1 MTQDLLEHYRGMVQ
15 AGEIA
20 ADPMQAL
27 AAEKLQLLA
36 NRLSRYTPPAKTDV
50 FSFFTRRRGE
60 VPRGLYLFG
69 PVGRGKTMLMDL
81 FFEAVPFEPK
91 RRVHFHE
98 FMIEVH
104 ELIAAARKQH
114 EGDLVPVVAERIART
129 APLLCFDEF
138 HVTDIA
144 DAMILGRLFAGFF
157 EHGMV
162 IVATSNT
169 APAELYRGGLNRIL
183 FLPFID
189 LIEEKMEVME
199 LEAAKDYR
207 LDRLLGEPLYFT
219 PLGSAAAAGIR
230 EAFRKLTGVGHG
242 APQHIVVKGRTI
254 TVPETAHGVARFTF
268 AELCGKSLGAID
280 YRAIARHFHT
290 LIIEDVPILTRDRR
304 DEARRFNTL
313 IDTLY
318 DYGTGLIVSAA
329 AEPDAL
335 YTEGDGADL
344 FRRTASRLMEMR
356 SEGYLTSA
364 RNKRQAQD
372 AAPDTEP
379 MAG

>member
-1 MTQDLLEHYRGMVQ
+1 MTQDLLERYRGMVH

-27 AAEKLQLLA
+27 AVEKLQLLA
-36 NRLSRYTPPAKTDV
+36 NRLARYAPPAKTDI

-81 FFEAVPFEPK
+81 FFESVPFEPK

-114 EGDLVPVVAERIART
+114 EGDLVPVVAERIARA

-162 IVATSNT
+162 IVATSNA
-169 APAELYRGGLNRIL
+169 APAELYRGGLNRNL
-183 FLPFID
+183 FLPFIE

-219 PLGSAAAAGIR
+219 PLGGVAAAGIR
-230 EAFRKLTGVGHG
+230 EAFRKLTGISHG

-254 TVPETAHGVARFTF
+254 TVPEAAHGVARFAF
-268 AELCGKSLGAID
+268 AELCGKPLGAID

-364 RNKRQAQD
+364 RNKRQPQD
-372 AAPDTEP
+372 AASDTEP

>member
-1 MTQDLLEHYRGMVQ
+1 MRQDLLERYRGMVRE
-15 AGEIA
+15 GRIA

-36 NRLSRYTPPAKTDV
+36 NRLARYTAPAKTDF
-50 FSFFTRRRGE
+50 FSFFTRKRGE

-81 FFEAVPFEPK
+81 FFETVPFERK

-104 ELIAAARKQH
+104 ELIATARKQQD
-114 EGDLVPVVAERIART
+114 GDLVPVVAERIARE

-144 DAMILGRLFAGFF
+144 DAMILGRLFSGFF
-157 EHGMV
+157 EQGMV
-162 IVATSNT
+162 VVVTSNT
-169 APAELYRGGLNRIL
+169 APSELYNGGLNRNL
-183 FLPFID
+183 FLPFIE

-219 PLGSAAAAGIR
+219 PLNGAADSHIR
-230 EAFRKLTGVGHG
+230 ETFQKLTGVAQGHS
-242 APQHIVVKGRTI
+242 QHILVKGRMLA
-254 TVPETAHGVARFTF
+254 VPEAAHGVARFTF
-268 AELCGKSLGAID
+268 AELCGKPLGAND
-280 YRAIARHFHT
+280 YLAVSRHFHT
-290 LIIEDVPILTRDRR
+290 VIIENVPILRRDRR

-318 DYGTGLIVSAA
+318 DQGTGLIISAA
-329 AEPDAL
+329 AEPDRL
-335 YTEGDGADL
+335 YTEGDGAQL

-356 SEGYLTSA
+356 SESYLRTA
-364 RNKRQAQD
+364 RQKRQAQQT
-372 AAPDTEP
+372 P
-379 MAG
+379 